1 MRYSCLYEYK
11 LLILRLLNKKNTI
24 MKTFN
29 ITFERQLFPWSEA
42 YTTSRTASAKDLF
55 DAMDMAEDI
64 AERNTRIFK
73 TQGNRE
79 SFVGKMT
86 ILSVTE
92 INNK

>member
-1 MRYSCLYEYK
+1 
-11 LLILRLLNKKNTI
+11 

-29 ITFERQLFPWSEA
+29 ITFKRQLFPWSEA
-42 YTTSRTASAKDLF
+42 YTTTRTVSAKDMF

-64 AERNTRIFK
+64 AESNTRIFK

-86 ILSVTE
+86 ILSVSET
-92 INNK
+92 NNK